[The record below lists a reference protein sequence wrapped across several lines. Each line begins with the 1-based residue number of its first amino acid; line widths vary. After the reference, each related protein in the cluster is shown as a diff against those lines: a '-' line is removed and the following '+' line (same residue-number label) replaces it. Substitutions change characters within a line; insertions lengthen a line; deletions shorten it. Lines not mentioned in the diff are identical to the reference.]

1 MTCYGIQQVA
11 QHVFYKTPVVPLKTL
26 HLFLKPHPTP
36 KSTMKTFFL
45 ILAPNGILYISAES
59 AFPRV
64 RIIYIFLCPVREY
77 ASYT

>member
-11 QHVFYKTPVVPLKTL
+11 QRVFYKTPVVPLKTL
-26 HLFLKPHPTP
+26 HWFLKPHPTP

-59 AFPRV
+59 AF
-64 RIIYIFLCPVREY
+64 YGDFKY
-77 ASYT
+77 AFGLFVSCMNCEL